1 MDNDIFSV
9 LITPIIC
16 AVLGIFAGLVMASES
31 ADNRVVNQLCQKQL
45 YDFCEISGYQMKGE
59 LK

>member
-16 AVLGIFAGLVMASES
+16 AVLGIFAGCVMTCES
-31 ADNRVVNQLCQKQL
+31 SDNRVVNRLCQRQQ
-45 YDFCEISGYQMKGE
+45 YDFCEVSGYKMKGE